1 MNVRELLI
9 EPLAGGADLALL
21 VLRAFIGACFV
32 VHALGKLGLVGP
44 GNMAGFTSW
53 LGDEGLPFPWLQ
65 ARLAM
70 LSELVGGT
78 CLVLGLLTR
87 PSCLLLFVTM
97 VVAARVGH
105 KGGGYL
111 ITNDPPG
118 AEYAINL
125 AMICVVLAWLG
136 PGRYSLDA
144 VLF

>member
-1 MNVRELLI
+1 MDPNDLLVA
-9 EPLAGGADLALL
+9 PLAGAVDPALL
-21 VLRAFIGACFV
+21 VLRVFIGVCFI
-32 VHALGKLGLVGP
+32 VHALGKLGIVGP

-53 LGDEGLPFPWLQ
+53 LASEGLPFPALQ
-65 ARLAM
+65 ARMAM
-70 LSELVGGT
+70 LAELLGGA

-87 PSCLLLFVTM
+87 PACALLFGTM

-125 AMICVVLAWLG
+125 AMICVVLGWLG

-144 VLF
+144 LLF